1 MKSLRNTFHVF
12 LILTVLSWHLPIRAM
27 AQTSPSAGPQQ
38 TLTEEIQPI
47 EIVLHRGTLSGIVM
61 DSNGKPAAGRTVVL
75 GRNGKVLA
83 KVRAGN
89 NGRFQF
95 NKMKAGDFQIATND
109 SAAFLRC
116 VNAGAASKDAVKQ
129 VLLSRQ
135 AMIERGQQPASVLLN
150 PLLIGLV
157 IAAAIVIP
165 IVVSNNKDDAS

>member
-1 MKSLRNTFHVF
+1 MKSPKTTFHAF
-12 LILTVLSWHLPIRAM
+12 LIVTVLSWHLPIQAM
-27 AQTSPSAGPQQ
+27 AQTQPSTGSQR

-47 EIVLHRGTLSGIVM
+47 EVVLNSGVLSGTVM

-75 GRNGKVLA
+75 GRNGKVLT
-83 KVRAGN
+83 KVRADK

-95 NKMKAGDFQIATND
+95 NKMKAGEFQIATND

-116 VNAGAASKDAVKQ
+116 VNAGAASKEAVKQ

-150 PLLIGLV
+150 PVLIGLV

-165 IVVSNNKDDAS
+165 IAVSNNKDDAS